1 MTTRQ
6 LISFDTG
13 TTVRIVLTLSCSNNN
28 NNDSTGKKKSE
39 DKIISKIWQ
48 SKDLELSFRI

>member
-6 LISFDTG
+6 LVSFDTG
-13 TTVRIVLTLSCSNNN
+13 STVRIVLTLSCNNN
-28 NNDSTGKKKSE
+28 NNNNSTGKKKSE
-39 DKIISKIWQ
+39 DKIWQ